1 MNSNDTF
8 KALVVREDE
17 NGKFSRSL
25 EHRTVNDLPEGEVL
39 IKVLF
44 AGLNYKDGLS
54 ASGHKGITKAYPHTP
69 GIDASG
75 IVAQSDDSRFSAG
88 DEVIVTSYDLGMNH
102 DGAFAEYIRVPADWV
117 VKKPKTLSFEKS
129 QQFGTAGFT
138 AALALYKMEMSG
150 QVPEM
155 GKIVVT
161 GATGG
166 VGSMAVAILAHVD
179 YEVIASTGKNEVEYL
194 TQLGATQ
201 IEPRQ
206 FTNDDSN
213 RHLLRPKWAGAIDT
227 VGGNTLASLLK
238 ACGRNGN
245 VATCGLVASPDLST
259 TVYPFILNGINL
271 LGVESAEC
279 PMKIRAELWRKLGN
293 EWNAKLPE
301 DSATFISLEELD
313 PYLDAILAGKTKG
326 RVIVRF

>member
-1 MNSNDTF
+1 MNLPTSF
-8 KALVVREDE
+8 KAIIVREQEDGTFTRSIEQKSFDE
-17 NGKFSRSL
+17 
-25 EHRTVNDLPEGEVL
+25 LPQGEVT

-54 ASGHKGITKAYPHTP
+54 ASGHKGITREYPHTP

-75 IVAQSDDSRFSAG
+75 IVVKSADNRFSVG

-117 VKKPKTLSFEKS
+117 VKNPASLSFEKS

-138 AALALYKMEMSG
+138 AALALYKMEMCG
-150 QVPEM
+150 QTPDL

-166 VGSMAVAILAHVD
+166 VGSLAVAILSHAG
-179 YEVIASTGKNEVEYL
+179 YEVIASTGKNETAYL
-194 TQLGATQ
+194 TKLGAKQ
-201 IEPRQ
+201 IEDRA
-206 FTNDDSN
+206 FTNDDSK
-213 RHLLRPKWAGAIDT
+213 RPLIRPRWAGAIDT
-227 VGGNTLASLLK
+227 VGGNTLATLLK
-238 ACGRNGN
+238 GCGRNGN

-259 TVYPFILNGINL
+259 TVYPFILNGVNL
-271 LGVESAEC
+271 LGVESADC

>member
-1 MNSNDTF
+1 MNAPTTF
-8 KALVVREDE
+8 KALIVREQAD
-17 NGKFSRSL
+17 GTFSRSIENKQL
-25 EHRTVNDLPEGEVL
+25 TDLPAGEVT

-54 ASGHKGITKAYPHTP
+54 ASGHKGITREYPHTP

-75 IVAQSDDSRFSAG
+75 IVVNSEDNRFKAG

-117 VKKPKTLSFEKS
+117 VKKPATLSFEKS

-150 QVPEM
+150 QTPEM

-166 VGSMAVAILAHVD
+166 VGSMAVAILSHAGYD
-179 YEVIASTGKNEVEYL
+179 VIASTGKNETDYL
-194 TQLGATQ
+194 TQLGAKQ
-201 IEPRQ
+201 IEPRA
-206 FTNDDSN
+206 FTNDDSK
-213 RHLLRPKWAGAIDT
+213 RPLLRPKWAGAIDT
-227 VGGNTLASLLK
+227 VGGNTLATLLK
-238 ACGRNGN
+238 ACDRNGN
-245 VATCGLVASPDLST
+245 VATCGLVASPDLTT

-279 PMKIRAELWRKLGN
+279 PMNVRAELWRKLGS
-293 EWNAKLPE
+293 EWNTPLPA
-301 DSATFISLEELD
+301 DSATYVSLEELD

>member
-1 MNSNDTF
+1 MNLPTSF
-8 KALVVREDE
+8 KAIIVREQED
-17 NGKFSRSL
+17 GTFTRSI
-25 EHRTVNDLPEGEVL
+25 EQKSFDQLPQGEVT

-54 ASGHKGITKAYPHTP
+54 ASGHKGITRTYPHTP

-75 IVAQSDDSRFSAG
+75 IVAASKDSRFTAG

-117 VKKPKTLSFEKS
+117 VKKPTSLSFEKS

-150 QVPEM
+150 QTPDL

-166 VGSMAVAILAHVD
+166 VGSMAVAILSHAG
-179 YEVIASTGKNEVEYL
+179 YQVIASTGKNEVDYL
-194 TQLGATQ
+194 TQLGAAQ
-201 IEPRQ
+201 IEPRE
-206 FTNDDSN
+206 FTNDESN
-213 RHLLRPKWAGAIDT
+213 RPLLRPKWAGAIDT
-227 VGGNTLASLLK
+227 VGGNTLATLLK
-238 ACGRNGN
+238 ACDRNGN
-245 VATCGLVASPDLST
+245 VATCGLVASPDLAT

-279 PMKIRAELWRKLGN
+279 PMKIRAELWRKLGS
-293 EWNAKLPE
+293 EWNANLPE
-301 DSATFISLEELD
+301 DSATFITLEELD

-326 RVIVRF
+326 RVIVKF